1 MDKTT
6 NQIEEKEIGSFTQF
20 PLRLAWAI
28 TIHKSQGLTFEKAI
42 IDAADAFA
50 SGQVYVALSRCTS
63 LEGIILHSMINNK
76 SLRSDWRISEF
87 SNTQQT
93 SDFQTNLLHQA
104 KHSFQREEIIKLFDF
119 TEMQFISK
127 ALLTLINNEMKI
139 FNFEAILWV
148 DILHKSLELIQITS
162 AKFLPQLQELLN
174 QPELPENN
182 EALQKRLIAA
192 TNHFYTQLE
201 GCIEHINNCV
211 AVTDNKIVAL
221 DANKLLN
228 EINMCIYS
236 RKHLL
241 NACKTGF
248 NVNNYLIQKRTLVKP
263 FLAVNIYAGKSSL
276 QNNDSPYPQLYKQ
289 LRSKRDEIC
298 EQKKVAVYMVAN
310 SASLEEM
317 AKYLPQ
323 TYDELSL
330 ITGFGKV
337 KTHQFGEAFLS
348 IINAFCEENNL
359 HTNME
364 AMPLKTGAV
373 KAKKKEKT
381 NEEKINTKTVSY
393 LLFKEGKTVADI
405 SVERAL
411 TIGTIENHLAHF
423 VGTGELKISKLVS
436 PLKQQIIQAAILEY
450 GDEVHKTIMDN
461 ISTDI
466 TYGQVKIFLAYIKH
480 TEAS

>member
-1 MDKTT
+1 
-6 NQIEEKEIGSFTQF
+6 
-20 PLRLAWAI
+20 
-28 TIHKSQGLTFEKAI
+28 
-42 IDAADAFA
+42 
-50 SGQVYVALSRCTS
+50 
-63 LEGIILHSMINNK
+63 
-76 SLRSDWRISEF
+76 
-87 SNTQQT
+87 
-93 SDFQTNLLHQA
+93 
-104 KHSFQREEIIKLFDF
+104 
-119 TEMQFISK
+119 
-127 ALLTLINNEMKI
+127 
-139 FNFEAILWV
+139 
-148 DILHKSLELIQITS
+148 
-162 AKFLPQLQELLN
+162 
-174 QPELPENN
+174 
-182 EALQKRLIAA
+182 
-192 TNHFYTQLE
+192 
-201 GCIEHINNCV
+201 
-211 AVTDNKIVAL
+211 
-221 DANKLLN
+221 
-228 EINMCIYS
+228 
-236 RKHLL
+236 
-241 NACKTGF
+241 
-248 NVNNYLIQKRTLVKP
+248 
-263 FLAVNIYAGKSSL
+263 
-276 QNNDSPYPQLYKQ
+276 
-289 LRSKRDEIC
+289 
-298 EQKKVAVYMVAN
+298 MVAN